1 MNGFWGYLGF
11 LLDQAWRNNAWLIS
25 WLLLAA
31 CPLALMKN
39 YVFDRTAFQ
48 ARHLVALTP
57 LLFPVVLL
65 LWATVFEHTR
75 VPVADVPQ
83 WQVAVPHALLV
94 LQVAINVACFFAFR
108 GIRLS
113 VFTVSL
119 FQAYWTLYAWL
130 IAIMSVE
137 GEWL

>member
-1 MNGFWGYLGF
+1 MNGDWGYLGF
-11 LLDQAWRNNAWLIS
+11 LLDQAWRNNAWLLS
-25 WLLLAA
+25 GLLFAACLLA
-31 CPLALMKN
+31 LTKN
-39 YVFDRTAFQ
+39 YVLDRTAFQ
-48 ARHLVALTP
+48 TRHLVALTP
-57 LLFPVVLL
+57 LLFPIVLL

-83 WQVAVPHALLV
+83 WQVVVPHALLV
-94 LQVAINVACFFAFR
+94 LQLAVNVACFAKFR
-108 GIRLS
+108 DIRLS

-130 IAIMSVE
+130 IAIMSVQ